1 MPQTAEEIEREMEEK
16 KQEYLETAVQCYEKE
31 IKNLNEMENEE
42 KRNLII
48 KATVMNEG
56 MIVDDKITFKDWY
69 VDEEFQS
76 DNVKISDDKK
86 AYIDDLIE
94 RTIGVETIEIIEPI
108 VKDNN
113 DSREATTFEQVN
125 TFDEILLSTT
135 GPNNEMLKKGII
147 RWKKLWT
154 QLKTDSILNKIQW
167 Q

>member
-1 MPQTAEEIEREMEEK
+1 MES
-16 KQEYLETAVQCYEKE
+16 
-31 IKNLNEMENEE
+31 EE

-69 VDEEFQS
+69 VNEEFQS

-113 DSREATTFEQVN
+113 NSREATTFE
-125 TFDEILLSTT
+125 
-135 GPNNEMLKKGII
+135 
-147 RWKKLWT
+147 
-154 QLKTDSILNKIQW
+154 
-167 Q
+167 